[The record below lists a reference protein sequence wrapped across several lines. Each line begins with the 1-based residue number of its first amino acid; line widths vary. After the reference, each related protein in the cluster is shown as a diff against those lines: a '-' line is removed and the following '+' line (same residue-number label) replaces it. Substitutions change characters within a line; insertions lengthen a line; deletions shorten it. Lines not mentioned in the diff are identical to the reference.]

1 MNQVRDSIRASI
13 DRPLAIMYLLLL
25 FAGWANIYSAAYNP
39 EHPNL
44 FDTKMEYG
52 NQSVWIVI
60 CLVMGSAL
68 LMVRGDFIRNMAIPV
83 YAGVMML
90 LLLVP
95 FIGVEVGGNTCW
107 LQIGP
112 VRIQPSEFGK
122 FATALLLTRY
132 LSSLKS
138 FGAFSTR
145 LISACII
152 LLPVALILAGDDVG
166 TALTFGAF
174 ILVLYR
180 EGLSGNILLLAI
192 GVAILAVLSLI
203 VRESLFHIP
212 IWDKDISGQYFLIGL
227 ITVACLLAFYVVSR
241 FVLKRHRRRL
251 YGFIAF
257 TLIGSAVFISAFDFA
272 FQNVLSERHRT
283 RIGVTLGLVYDPQGL
298 GYNAEQSKTAIGS
311 GGLVGKG
318 YLQGTFTKY
327 KYVPEQQTDFIFC
340 TVGEEWGFFGTTFIV
355 VLFGALILRC
365 IQVAERQRSSFT
377 RIYGYCVA
385 SIFFLHLMIN
395 VGMAIGLAPVI
406 GIPLP
411 FFSYGGSSL
420 IGFTM
425 LLGVLVRLDAE
436 RLSQLR

>member
-1 MNQVRDSIRASI
+1 MNKRENIVANM
-13 DRPLAIMYLLLL
+13 DRPMVVIYLLLL
-25 FAGWANIYSAAYNP
+25 FMGWANIYSAAYSAD
-39 EHPNL
+39 HPNL
-44 FDTKMEYG
+44 FDTSMEYG

-68 LMVRGDFIRNMAIPV
+68 MMVRGDFIKDMAIPA
-83 YAGVMML
+83 YAFVL
-90 LLLVP
+90 LLLVLVP
-95 FIGVEVGGNTCW
+95 LIGTEIGGNKNW

-112 VRIQPSEFGK
+112 VRIQPSEFAK
-122 FATALLLTRY
+122 FTTALVLTHY
-132 LSSLKS
+132 LSGLKS
-138 FGAFSTR
+138 FSGLRSRMTAT
-145 LISACII
+145 LIIVAPVGLI
-152 LLPVALILAGDDVG
+152 LLGKDVG

-192 GVAILAVLSLI
+192 GVLILAILSLI
-203 VRESLFHIP
+203 LRETMFHIP
-212 IWDKDISGQYFLIGL
+212 FVDKPVTGQYFLIGL
-227 ITVACLLAFYVVSR
+227 IGLACLLAFYVVSR
-241 FVLKRHRRRL
+241 FVLKRLRRRL

-257 TLIGSAVFISAFDFA
+257 TLIGSAVFISGFDFV
-272 FQNVLSERHRT
+272 FQNLLSERHRT
-283 RIGVTLGLVYDPQGL
+283 RINVTLGLLDDPQGL
-298 GYNAEQSKTAIGS
+298 GYNAAQSKTAIGS
-311 GGLVGKG
+311 GGLIGKG

-340 TVGEEWGFFGTTFIV
+340 TVGEEWGFLGTTLIV
-355 VLFGALILRC
+355 ALFGALILRC
-365 IQVAERQRSSFT
+365 IQVGERQRSRFT
-377 RIYGYCVA
+377 RIYAYCVA

-420 IGFTM
+420 ISFTI
-425 LLGVLVRLDAE
+425 LLGILVRMDAE

>member
-1 MNQVRDSIRASI
+1 MNAVRDSIRSNV
-13 DRPLAIMYLLLL
+13 DRPLVIVYLVLL
-25 FAGWANIYSAAYNP
+25 FMGWANIYSAAYNP
-39 EHPNL
+39 DHPNL

-52 NQSVWIVI
+52 NQSVWIVV
-60 CLVMGSAL
+60 CLVLGSAMM
-68 LMVRGDFIRNMAIPV
+68 MVRGDFIKDMALPAYGFV
-83 YAGVMML
+83 L
-90 LLLVP
+90 LLLALVP
-95 FIGVEVGGNTCW
+95 VLGKEVGGNTNW
-107 LQIGP
+107 LQLGP
-112 VRIQPSEFGK
+112 VRIQPSEFAK
-122 FATALLLTRY
+122 FTTALVLTHY
-132 LSSLKS
+132 LSGLKS
-138 FGAFSTR
+138 FSGLQARAIAT
-145 LISACII
+145 LIIAAPVGLI
-152 LLPVALILAGDDVG
+152 LLGKDVG

-192 GVAILAVLSLI
+192 GVAILAVLALI
-203 VRESLFHIP
+203 MRGSMFHIP
-212 IWDKDISGQYFLIGL
+212 FWGKEISGQYFLIGL
-227 ITVACLLAFYVVSR
+227 IAVVCLAAFWFVSR
-241 FVLKRHRRRL
+241 FVLKRARRRL

-257 TLIGSAVFISAFDFA
+257 TLIGSAVFISGFDFVY
-272 FQNVLSERHRT
+272 QNMLSERHRT

-311 GGLVGKG
+311 GGVIGKG

-340 TVGEEWGFFGTTFIV
+340 TVGEEWGFLGTTLIV

-365 IQVAERQRSSFT
+365 IQIGERQRSRFT
-377 RIYGYCVA
+377 RIYAYCVA

-411 FFSYGGSSL
+411 LFSYGGSSL
-420 IGFTM
+420 FGFTL
-425 LLGVLVRLDAE
+425 LLGTLLRLDAE